1 MAARKMTFSLP
12 EDLASRLVKRV
23 PARERSRFLAQVL
36 EKSLRENDESLIRAC
51 LAANQD
57 PDVKV
62 IEQEWDEIR
71 DVIEE
76 PWSDA
81 SPR

>member
-12 EDLASRLVKRV
+12 LELADRLVKRV
-23 PARERSRFLAQVL
+23 PARERSSFLACVL
-36 EKSLRENDESLIRAC
+36 EKSLLEEDDALIRSC
-51 LAANQD
+51 LSANQD
-57 PDVKV
+57 TEAKV

-71 DVIEE
+71 DAIEE

-81 SPR
+81 PAQ